1 MLGVTNLRNLGVV
14 AAAEFA
20 IASYQ
25 PIIPLAA
32 ESSTGLESKYSSD
45 DDDNYRNKNDITD
58 KEERELANILQGR
71 HICQQ
76 LFFILCNLGNQGIY
90 YPTPIE
96 TPLMLSPMPITML
109 SIQLS
114 NTISR

>member
-1 MLGVTNLRNLGVV
+1 MTLGVANLRNLGVV
-14 AAAEFA
+14 AVAEFA

-58 KEERELANILQGR
+58 KEEKGAGKHSARKTHMPTTLLFPLQLRQSG
-71 HICQQ
+71 H
-76 LFFILCNLGNQGIY
+76 LL
-90 YPTPIE
+90 P
-96 TPLMLSPMPITML
+96 
-109 SIQLS
+109 
-114 NTISR
+114 NTH